1 MNNAPEVSSI
11 SGWHSFDG
19 LRNRYW
25 LSSNLSNS
33 RNNIVHDVIYTYYR
47 AGLDKLYDNENEARS
62 NILQALI
69 QLQAFN
75 REVPNT
81 MIVEFLLQTKLTEL
95 IGIFKNATSDEKAKA
110 VEVLS
115 QLDVANASR
124 YKDELR

>member
-1 MNNAPEVSSI
+1 M
-11 SGWHSFDG
+11 
-19 LRNRYW
+19 
-25 LSSNLSNS
+25 
-33 RNNIVHDVIYTYYR
+33 
-47 AGLDKLYDNENEARS
+47 YDNENEARS